1 MPSENKYLLYSLV
14 DVSHLGAS
22 VRITHA
28 YLCVSYLVSPDPAT
42 CAYAQ
47 NFGFVV
53 AKFVSERLRGDLG
66 GASRVL
72 SSRQVRSLYPGERML
87 DRLWWGLIPHW
98 CNDSEG
104 GRKPINVKAETVA
117 VYHFQTREDFV
128 TPLNSTA
135 FIKSRYCVRAWL
147 PSPHASRR
155 SSTCAASQQCVCG
168 DYPTS

>member
-87 DRLWWGLIPHW
+87 DRLWWGLIPH
-98 CNDSEG
+98 CNDVEG
-104 GRKPINVKAETVA
+104 GRKPINAKAETVA
-117 VYHFQTREDFV
+117 VYHFR
-128 TPLNSTA
+128 
-135 FIKSRYCVRAWL
+135 
-147 PSPHASRR
+147 HAK
-155 SSTCAASQQCVCG
+155 
-168 DYPTS
+168 TS